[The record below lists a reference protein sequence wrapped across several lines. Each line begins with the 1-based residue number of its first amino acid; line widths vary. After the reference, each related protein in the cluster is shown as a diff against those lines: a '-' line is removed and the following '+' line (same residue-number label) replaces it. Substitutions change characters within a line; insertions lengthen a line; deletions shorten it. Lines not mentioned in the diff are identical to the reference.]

1 MSSYYSKYLS
11 TYIKK
16 TFEDLLETDNL
27 TNIILYSN
35 KTSGKTLTAHYISY
49 RYYEK
54 LFEKYKID
62 IDNFKQFKCFN
73 DDLKGLYEYE
83 TKDDYK
89 KVDINQDN
97 LKLNISDFYLYLSL
111 SLYPNSVII
120 KKITD
125 YIKNQSKES
134 YFKKM
139 YDIREFK
146 KIIILDD
153 IYFVNKLTTDC
164 LIKLL
169 SSYNTSKVVF
179 ILIVKELSDLHPL
192 IISRCLT
199 FYSKPFEAKPEYL
212 LAKYPEL
219 TETTVKTIN
228 KFFNNMSTDGL
239 NNSLC
244 LVETFIQ
251 YVDKYKFNNDL
262 NICLITMLQNDFIEY
277 VDKYKIND
285 LNDSIITMLQNDI
298 IHDNKISFIKELLKL
313 CIYSTETK
321 DEINIK
327 VVKLIKKIYSVGIY
341 SDQILNTTLSYI
353 INSDV
358 SDLTDDIKIV
368 FIKELTKS
376 LFLIN
381 KYSESFFQVNKC
393 FIKIVNKLH

>member
-73 DDLKGLYEYE
+73 DDLKGFEDYE

-89 KVDINQDN
+89 KVDINQDK

-125 YIKNQSKES
+125 YVKNQSKES
-134 YFKKM
+134 YLKKK
-139 YDIREFK
+139 YNIKEFK

-153 IYFVNKLTTDC
+153 IYSVNKLTTDC

-169 SSYNTSKVVF
+169 SGYNTSEVVF

-192 IISRCLT
+192 IKSRCLT

-219 TETTVKTIN
+219 TESTVKTIN

-244 LVETFIQ
+244 LIETFIQ
-251 YVDKYKFNNDL
+251 YVDKYKFNDDL
-262 NICLITMLQNDFIEY
+262 NVCI
-277 VDKYKIND
+277 VK
-285 LNDSIITMLQNDI
+285 MLQNDI
-298 IHDNKISFIKELLKL
+298 IYDNKVSFVKELLKL

-327 VVKLIKKIYSVGIY
+327 VVKLIKKIYKTGIY
-341 SDQILNTTLSYI
+341 SEQVLNTTLSYI
-353 INSDV
+353 INSEV

-368 FIKELTKS
+368 FIEELTKS

-381 KYSESFFQVNKC
+381 KYSESYFQVNKC
-393 FIKIVNKLH
+393 FIKIVNRLH

>member
-27 TNIILYSN
+27 TNIVLYSN

-73 DDLKGLYEYE
+73 DDMKGLDEYE

-89 KVDINQDN
+89 KVDINQDK

-120 KKITD
+120 KKISD

-153 IYFVNKLTTDC
+153 IYIVNKLTTDC

-219 TETTVKTIN
+219 TESTAKTIN

-244 LVETFIQ
+244 LIETFIQ
-251 YVDKYKFNNDL
+251 YVDKYKFNDDL
-262 NICLITMLQNDFIEY
+262 NICL
-277 VDKYKIND
+277 
-285 LNDSIITMLQNDI
+285 ITMLQNDI

-358 SDLTDDIKIV
+358 SDLTDDIKII

>member
-1 MSSYYSKYLS
+1 MSSYYSKFLS

-73 DDLKGLYEYE
+73 DDMKGLDEYE

-89 KVDINQDN
+89 KVDINQDK

-111 SLYPNSVII
+111 SLYPNSII
-120 KKITD
+120 NKKISD
-125 YIKNQSKES
+125 YVKNQSKES
-134 YFKKM
+134 YLKKK

-146 KIIILDD
+146 KIVILDD

-244 LVETFIQ
+244 LIETFIQ
-251 YVDKYKFNNDL
+251 YVDKYKFNDDL
-262 NICLITMLQNDFIEY
+262 NICL
-277 VDKYKIND
+277 
-285 LNDSIITMLQNDI
+285 ITMLQNDI

-358 SDLTDDIKIV
+358 SDLTDDIKII

>member
-27 TNIILYSN
+27 TNIVLYSN
-35 KTSGKTLTAHYISY
+35 KTSGKTLIAHYISY

-73 DDLKGLYEYE
+73 DDLKGLDDYE

-89 KVDINQDN
+89 KVDINQDK

-153 IYFVNKLTTDC
+153 IYIVNKLTTDC
-164 LIKLL
+164 LIRLL
-169 SSYNTSKVVF
+169 SSYNTSDVVF

-212 LAKYPEL
+212 LTKYPEL

-244 LVETFIQ
+244 LIETFIQ
-251 YVDKYKFNNDL
+251 YVDKYKFNDDL
-262 NICLITMLQNDFIEY
+262 NICL
-277 VDKYKIND
+277 
-285 LNDSIITMLQNDI
+285 ITMLQNDI

-321 DEINIK
+321 DEINIR

-358 SDLTDDIKIV
+358 SDLTDDIKII

>member
-73 DDLKGLYEYE
+73 DDMKGLDEYK

-89 KVDINQDN
+89 KVDINQDK

-164 LIKLL
+164 LIRLL
-169 SSYNTSKVVF
+169 SSYNTSKVIF

-219 TETTVKTIN
+219 TESTVKTIN

-262 NICLITMLQNDFIEY
+262 NICL
-277 VDKYKIND
+277 
-285 LNDSIITMLQNDI
+285 ITMLQNDI

-358 SDLTDDIKIV
+358 SDLTDDIKII